1 MFVCIKKRHI
11 VIAIL
16 LIGIILFSAIFAT
29 NYKTEY
35 VYIVPNSKYLVLIDP
50 GHGGIDGG
58 CVGIET
64 GVYESELNLTYSR
77 NLASQLMNMGIS
89 AKLTRTDENGLYDES
104 AKNLKKSD
112 MKKRKEIIEQE
123 VPTLVVSIHMN
134 SYTLRSSRGAQ
145 TFYKN
150 GNEEGKTLAMDIQ
163 SQLKSNLGYVR
174 GEAQVGDYYI
184 VNCTE
189 IPSVLVECGF
199 LSNQN
204 EERLLID
211 KDYQDKV
218 CYAIMCGIVKYLNE
232 N

>member
-1 MFVCIKKRHI
+1 MC
-11 VIAIL
+11 VILIL
-16 LIGIILFSAIFAT
+16 SLSAVFFAT
-29 NYKTEY
+29 KETSSPKGSF
-35 VYIVPNSKYLVLIDP
+35 IVVIDA

-58 CVGIET
+58 CVGKTT
-64 GVYESELNLTYSR
+64 GVYESDLNLEYAKI
-77 NLASQLMNMGIS
+77 LASHLENMGIS
-89 AKLTRTDENGLYDES
+89 SVLTRTDSNGLYEEGVS
-104 AKNLKKSD
+104 NRKKSD
-112 MKKRKEIIEQE
+112 MKKRKEIIENAS
-123 VPTLVVSIHMN
+123 PMLVISIHMN
-134 SYTLRSSRGAQ
+134 SYTLRSSHGAQ

-150 GNEEGKTLAMDIQ
+150 GSEAGKTLAGDIQ

-184 VNCTE
+184 VNCTD

-199 LSNQN
+199 LSNKN